1 MNESQMVGGHW
12 VLPTLESNTDGV
24 ARLHVSIAVGEVD
37 ELSGQLV
44 AVSLQSGGQELPVSA
59 APADGA
65 YYYLETLAVTAIA
78 DFAFANPDGLVPDT
92 ITVTLGEE
100 TATWPAELREDP
112 DGGSPQIV

>member
-1 MNESQMVGGHW
+1 MNEAQRVGGHW
-12 VLPTLESNTDGV
+12 VLPTLESNADGV

-37 ELSGQLV
+37 QLAGQPV
-44 AVSLQSGGQELPVSA
+44 AVSLRVGDQELPVLE

-65 YYYLETLAVTAIA
+65 YYHLETISVTAVA

-92 ITVTLGEE
+92 IAVTLGEE

-112 DGGSPQIV
+112 DGGSPQLV